1 MAGTKQACF
10 MTISD
15 TCSIERN
22 RIQAVIFDMDGVVVD
37 SEPVHE
43 KALMA
48 TAESLGRPMTVT
60 EAKSFKGSTEKLA
73 AELMREFTGTEV
85 PVEEIIRKRLF
96 MVREL
101 FHEVTLMEGALDF
114 IATCQKNG
122 WRLALATSAQRDLQ
136 ELIFATF
143 GLAPFF
149 PIVITGSDVTRS
161 KPDPEPYLKAAGKLG
176 LAPEL
181 CLVVED
187 AKLGIVSGKA
197 AGCPVAGITTS
208 FSAEELL
215 AAGADLVVATFP
227 ELAQY
232 LAAQK

>member
-1 MAGTKQACF
+1 

-15 TCSIERN
+15 TCSIDREKIR
-22 RIQAVIFDMDGVVVD
+22 AVIFDMDGVVVD

-73 AELMREFTGTEV
+73 AELMRAFTGTQV

-101 FHEVTLMEGALDF
+101 FHEVTLMDGALDF

-122 WRLALATSAQRDLQ
+122 WSLALATSAQRDMQ

-149 PIVITGSDVTRS
+149 PTVITGSDVTRS

-176 LAPEL
+176 LAPGL

-197 AGCPVAGITTS
+197 AGCQVAGITTS
-208 FSAEELL
+208 FSEEELL

-227 ELAQY
+227 ELAEY
-232 LAAQK
+232 LAAQKK